1 MRQDHAQPERPSAA
15 RLSGRG
21 LPVAGRRDGAPRTKT
36 IPDLQ
41 RRAGNQA
48 VVGLLQVAQAKLDVS
63 PAGDRY
69 ELEAD
74 AVARRV
80 VASLRTG
87 PVTPAPDFAAEG
99 GTLNGAKADTRTSN
113 GQELPAH
120 ELTHTIE
127 QSGAPALSRRSAHSR
142 EHGAETMGSAA
153 ADAAPHLRAEQPAV
167 QRHSSWEHSLL
178 GDAKPTNLAK
188 IGTWQDLIDTT
199 SKKGQGLKEGK
210 VTLPGV
216 GDVTKAEVMHV
227 LTQEMSRI
235 ALWQTDPPTKASTD
249 DPMHKSEEDP
259 TFQVITVRLPADKPG
274 KQLLVT
280 YGELN
285 TLADFYGSL
294 EVMQQADPAQRKQI
308 VQSVRKETFLR
319 LREIYTKL
327 NESLTRTE
335 RKSDDVKGAQAEFA
349 KNNLGLNEEGEEN
362 VVFAGAALPDFISG
376 KAGQADLL
384 AGDKPLIG
392 QGTGAKGETNKY
404 GATLAR
410 NACHFVPE
418 SWHAWADCHGKA
430 VVAAEASWA
439 RYSEAKQ
446 FERAL
451 GAEDFSRR
459 PLDKAEAESNIAIKK
474 SQSAK
479 LANEALLNNGFGDH
493 YLQDSYASGHMINK
507 TQIMQW
513 YVEYIDAN
521 KEWDYF
527 KDKNWRK
534 VQQMAYGQEGLA
546 DPGQYDKSQVKGY
559 DPTNPNP
566 NQARNPQS
574 VENIGGDDWTV
585 RFAALGLQVPPSL
598 RTPGSDER
606 KVLEPW
612 QLVAAESSG
621 KRKRTG
627 VQLSLASSKEL
638 NQAKVYAAVMNLLA
652 DGIVRTDEDVTKR
665 KDYMKDG
672 GLVPRAK
679 FAETTFFLREDY
691 VPQGK
696 AKVKAFKKARL
707 DSQKGD
713 DSAYQKMAQA
723 VTYGDYIEFMSSGFL
738 QKATNA
744 LHDTFCAG
752 GLLVLTGLNAPAFK
766 VYGDDAMFSKS
777 SGEGVRESGIT
788 ANMSRD
794 SIMNIINTGKD
805 GGYTTKAIM
814 DRLPS
819 FVQYDLTDGEG
830 TEWTITED
838 IDSWHNSGDPG
849 ALKDKC
855 MTEIFPKMSWSM
867 MQKFVPGVIGSSL
880 GTITRDKVHGNDAF

>member
-1 MRQDHAQPERPSAA
+1 M
-15 RLSGRG
+15 
-21 LPVAGRRDGAPRTKT
+21 TK
-36 IPDLQ
+36 
-41 RRAGNQA
+41 
-48 VVGLLQVAQAKLDVS
+48 
-63 PAGDRY
+63 
-69 ELEAD
+69 
-74 AVARRV
+74 
-80 VASLRTG
+80 
-87 PVTPAPDFAAEG
+87 
-99 GTLNGAKADTRTSN
+99 
-113 GQELPAH
+113 
-120 ELTHTIE
+120 
-127 QSGAPALSRRSAHSR
+127 
-142 EHGAETMGSAA
+142 
-153 ADAAPHLRAEQPAV
+153 
-167 QRHSSWEHSLL
+167 
-178 GDAKPTNLAK
+178 
-188 IGTWQDLIDTT
+188 
-199 SKKGQGLKEGK
+199 SK
-210 VTLPGV
+210 
-216 GDVTKAEVMHV
+216 
-227 LTQEMSRI
+227 
-235 ALWQTDPPTKASTD
+235 
-249 DPMHKSEEDP
+249 EDP
-259 TFQVITVRLPADKPG
+259 TFHVITVRLPADKPG

-294 EVMQQADPAQRKQI
+294 EVMQKADPAQRKQI

-319 LREIYTKL
+319 LREIYDKL
-327 NESLTRTE
+327 NASLTRRE
-335 RKSDDVKGAQAEFA
+335 RGSGDVQAAKAEFA
-349 KNNLGLNEEGEEN
+349 KNNLGLNEEGQES

-376 KAGQADLL
+376 KKGQADLL

-410 NACHFVPE
+410 NPCHFVPE
-418 SWHAWADCHGKA
+418 SWHAWADYHGKA
-430 VVAAEASWA
+430 VVAAEAAWA
-439 RYSEAKQ
+439 RYTEAKQ
-446 FERAL
+446 LQTAL
-451 GAEDFSRR
+451 AAEDFSRR

-513 YVEYIDAN
+513 YVEFIDAN

-559 DPTNPNP
+559 DPNNPAP
-566 NQARNPQS
+566 KQARNPQS

-585 RFAALGLQVPPSL
+585 RFAALGLTVPASL

-606 KVLEPW
+606 KLVEPW
-612 QLVAAESSG
+612 QLAAAESSG

-627 VQLSLASSKEL
+627 LQLALASRKDLS
-638 NQAKVYAAVMNLLA
+638 QAKVYAAVMKLLA
-652 DGIVRTDEDVTKR
+652 DGIVRTDEDVTQR

-672 GLVPRAK
+672 GAIPRAQ
-679 FAETTFFLREDY
+679 FAETTFLLREDY
-691 VPQGK
+691 VPKGK
-696 AKVKAFKKARL
+696 AKVAAFKQARL
-707 DSQKGD
+707 ASQSGD

-723 VTYGDYIEFMSSGFL
+723 VTYGDYIEFMSSGFI

-744 LHDTFCAG
+744 LHDTFCVAG
-752 GLLVLTGLNAPAFK
+752 LTVLTGLNAPAFT
-766 VYGDDAMFSKS
+766 VYGDDAMFSKTS
-777 SGEGVRESGIT
+777 SEGVKESGTT

-805 GGYTTKAIM
+805 GGFTTKSIM

-819 FVQYDLTDGEG
+819 FVQYNLTDGQG
-830 TEWTITED
+830 TTWKITED
-838 IDSWHNSGDPG
+838 LDSWHNSNDPG

-867 MQKFVPGVIGSSL
+867 MQKFVPGVAGSSL
-880 GTITRDKVHGNDAF
+880 GEITRDKVHGSDAF